1 MKRIKNKFSEL
12 KKHNHCG
19 FIAYLCAGDPDF
31 ATSLTVLNNLANNGV
46 DLIEIGVPFLDPS
59 GDGPIIE
66 NASKRSI
73 NRGMNLKK
81 VLELSREFR
90 KNNHHTPLIMMT
102 YFNPLL
108 KYGLENIF
116 QDVEQAG
123 FDGILIVDLPFE
135 EEQEVV
141 SKIKKTNLDFIRL
154 IAPSTPLARMKKII
168 KNASGFLY
176 LISMLGITGTKLAQS
191 HDNIENLKNLRSCSK
206 LPIAIGFGI
215 QNPNQAQEFSQLGCN
230 AVVVGSAIVKVM
242 NQEIPND
249 QIISETLKIV
259 KDFAGKIKS

>member
-1 MKRIKNKFSEL
+1 VKRIKNKFTEL
-12 KKHNHCG
+12 KKKNLCG
-19 FIAYLCAGDPDF
+19 FIAYICAGDPDY
-31 ATSLTVLNNLANNGV
+31 ATSLEVLNNLADNGV

-73 NRGMNLKK
+73 AQGMNLKK
-81 VLELSREFR
+81 VLELSKEFR
-90 KNNHHTPLIMMT
+90 KTNSQTPLIMMT

-108 KYGLENIF
+108 KYGLENVF
-116 QDVEQAG
+116 QDIEQAG
-123 FDGILIVDLPFE
+123 FDGVLIVDLPFE

-141 SKIKKTNLDFIRL
+141 KEIKKTKLDFIRL
-154 IAPSTPLARMKKII
+154 ISPSTNLERMKKIT

-191 HDNIENLKNLRSCSK
+191 QDNIENLKKLRSCST

-215 QNPNQAQEFSQLGCN
+215 QNPQQAYEFSKIACD

-242 NQEIPND
+242 NQEIASD
-249 QIISETLKIV
+249 QIISQTLKIV

>member
-1 MKRIKNKFSEL
+1 MAVKTNLVIDQGADFNSSFTFTDDTDEL
-12 KKHNHCG
+12 IDFTSYTANSQIRKTYASTT
-19 FIAYLCAGDPDF
+19 AYNF
-31 ATSLTVLNNLANNGV
+31 QVNLANNGV

-73 NRGMNLKK
+73 ARGMNLKK
-81 VLELSREFR
+81 VLELSTEFR
-90 KNNHHTPLIMMT
+90 KTNHHTPLIMMT

-154 IAPSTPLARMKKII
+154 IAPSTPLARMKIGR
-168 KNASGFLY
+168 A
-176 LISMLGITGTKLAQS
+176 
-191 HDNIENLKNLRSCSK
+191 HD
-206 LPIAIGFGI
+206 
-215 QNPNQAQEFSQLGCN
+215 
-230 AVVVGSAIVKVM
+230 
-242 NQEIPND
+242 
-249 QIISETLKIV
+249 
-259 KDFAGKIKS
+259 